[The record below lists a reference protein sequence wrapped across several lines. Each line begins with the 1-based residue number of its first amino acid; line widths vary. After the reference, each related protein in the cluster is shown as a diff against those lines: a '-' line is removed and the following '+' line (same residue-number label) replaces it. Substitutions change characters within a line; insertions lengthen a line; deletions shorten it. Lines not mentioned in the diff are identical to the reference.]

1 MKQRKWM
8 KLLAVAFVMI
18 FALGQLAGDGLSVSA
33 AKRRTLNVKNVTLTT
48 GTSKQLK
55 VSRIKAGKVKWSS
68 SRKSVVSVGRKGKVT
83 AKRPGKATI
92 TAKFPGGKL
101 KCRVTVK
108 VGGNGGKPEAS
119 KAPAAE
125 AEATPAA
132 TTPKPAQTTAPV
144 STTKPVQASTSKDGK
159 ILVAYFS
166 WSGTSERIAKNIIAQ
181 TGADSFR
188 IERAVPYSSDY
199 QTTAYGDAMT
209 EAQTNARP
217 AIKDPLA
224 SVAQYDKIILC
235 YPIWWHTAP
244 MTVGTFL
251 ESYDLT
257 GKKIYSVSQSASMD
271 QSQYE
276 ESVTFIRGCAKG
288 ASVEEGIF
296 SKDNTAIQ
304 NYVNKIIND

>member
-8 KLLAVAFVMI
+8 KHLAVAFVMI

-55 VSRIKAGKVKWSS
+55 VSGIKAGKVKWSS
-68 SRKSVVSVGRKGKVT
+68 SRKSVASVGRKGKVT

-125 AEATPAA
+125 AEVTPAA

-166 WSGTSERIAKNIIAQ
+166 WSETSERIAKNIIAQ

-257 GKKIYSVSQSASMD
+257 GKKIYPVSQSASMD
-271 QSQYE
+271 RSQYE

>member
-8 KLLAVAFVMI
+8 KLLAVAFAMI

-55 VSRIKAGKVKWSS
+55 VSGIKAGKVKWSS
-68 SRKSVVSVGRKGKVT
+68 SRKSVASVGRKGKVT
-83 AKRPGKATI
+83 AKKPGKATI

-125 AEATPAA
+125 VTPAA

-257 GKKIYSVSQSASMD
+257 GKKIYPVSQSASMD
-271 QSQYE
+271 RSQYE